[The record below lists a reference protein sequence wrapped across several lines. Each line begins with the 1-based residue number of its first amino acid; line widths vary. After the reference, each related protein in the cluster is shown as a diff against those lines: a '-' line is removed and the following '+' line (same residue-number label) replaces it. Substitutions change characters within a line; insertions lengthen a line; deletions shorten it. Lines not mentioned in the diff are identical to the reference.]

1 MSNAVRS
8 VETKEKPPISTRSG
22 GWFRRI
28 TALVAIGLV
37 GLAVAWWGLVG
48 RRAEAR
54 KTIADSNAETKSAE
68 PITVRVVRP
77 SPGGIRRTSAQIGSV
92 QPFQEADLFAKVSG
106 YLSKL
111 YVDYGDHVK
120 AGQILAEIDDPE
132 DVEEANRTAAD
143 VAQAEAVVVQA
154 QALVDSAQAD
164 RSAFA
169 TAVEQ
174 AEAEVERYASMRNYH
189 EKKYARYRDLVARQ
203 AIPQQIADEEEE
215 GYESA
220 MASETASRKA
230 VLNAKAQLEA
240 AVARVKKAEAD
251 VVVARAA
258 VQVARAKHARAQ
270 TFVAYMKISS
280 PYDGV
285 VTRRNYFPGA
295 FIRSAA
301 EGGTIPLL
309 TVARIDKVRVVTQI
323 PDRDVPYA
331 DVGDEA
337 DVTLDAIPGRVFKGA
352 VSRFANSED
361 PTSRTMYTEIDLP
374 NPDLELRPGMYGV
387 ATVILDQS
395 TKTFTI
401 PASALVGESH
411 GGKGDVFAIKDGVAK
426 KTRVEIGADD
436 GLRIEILS
444 GITSDDQVIL
454 DVGSVAD
461 GTPVQPAPEQSRPAK
476 ETPKPVHHE

>member
-1 MSNAVRS
+1 MSKA
-8 VETKEKPPISTRSG
+8 VETNEKPPAVTGPGRWSKRL
-22 GWFRRI
+22 
-28 TALVAIGLV
+28 AVVAAIGLV
-37 GLAVAWWGLVG
+37 GLAVAWWAVAG

-54 KTIADSNAETKSAE
+54 KALPDANAESEAAE
-68 PITVRVVRP
+68 PAAVRVVRP

-111 YVDYGDHVK
+111 HVDYGDHVK
-120 AGQILAEIDDPE
+120 AGQVLAEIDDPE

-143 VAQAEAVVVQA
+143 VAQAEAAVTQA
-154 QALVDSAQAD
+154 QAMVDSAQAD
-164 RSAFA
+164 RAAFA

-174 AEAEVERYASMRNYH
+174 AEAEVERYASMRSYH
-189 EKKYARYRDLVARQ
+189 EKKFARYRDLVARQ

-220 MASETASRKA
+220 RASEAASRKA

-251 VVVARAA
+251 VVTAKAA
-258 VQVARAKHARAQ
+258 VQVARAKHAKAQ

-285 VTRRNYFPGA
+285 ITRRNFFPGA

-337 DVTLDAIPGRVFKGA
+337 DVTLDALPGRVFKGT
-352 VSRFANSED
+352 VSRFADSED

-374 NPDLELRPGMYGV
+374 NPRNELRPGMYGV
-387 ATVILDQS
+387 ATVILDHS
-395 TKTFTI
+395 EKAFTL
-401 PASALVGESH
+401 PASVLVGESH
-411 GGKGDVFAIKDGVAK
+411 GGKGDLFVVKGGVAK
-426 KTRVEIGADD
+426 KMRVEIGADD

-444 GITSDDQVIL
+444 GLKPEDQIVL

-461 GTPVQPAPEQSRPAK
+461 GTPIRPASQEVHAQAASVK
-476 ETPKPVHHE
+476 SPHHE

>member
-8 VETKEKPPISTRSG
+8 VETKATSPTSPRSG
-22 GWFRRI
+22 GWFRR
-28 TALVAIGLV
+28 AAAFVAIVLV
-37 GLAVAWWGLVG
+37 GLAVAWWALVG

-54 KTIADSNAETKSAE
+54 KTAAESDAETKSTE
-68 PITVRVVRP
+68 PIAVRVVRP

-132 DVEEANRTAAD
+132 DVEEANRTSAD
-143 VAQAEAVVVQA
+143 VAQADAAVIQT
-154 QALVDSAQAD
+154 QALVASAQAD

-220 MASETASRKA
+220 MASEAASRKA

-240 AVARVKKAEAD
+240 AAARVKKAEAD
-251 VVVARAA
+251 VVVAKAA

-285 VTRRNYFPGA
+285 ITRRNYFPGA

-374 NPDLELRPGMYGV
+374 NPDLVLRPGMYGV

-395 TKTFTI
+395 TKTSTI
-401 PASALVGESH
+401 PTSALVGESH

-426 KTRVEIGADD
+426 KMRVEIGADD
-436 GLRIEILS
+436 GLRVEIVS
-444 GITSDDQVIL
+444 GLKPGDQVIL
-454 DVGSVAD
+454 DVGSVSD
-461 GTPVQPAPEQSRPAK
+461 GTPVRPAPPEAQAPK
-476 ETPKPVHHE
+476 ETPKPAHHE

>member
-1 MSNAVRS
+1 M
-8 VETKEKPPISTRSG
+8 
-22 GWFRRI
+22 
-28 TALVAIGLV
+28 